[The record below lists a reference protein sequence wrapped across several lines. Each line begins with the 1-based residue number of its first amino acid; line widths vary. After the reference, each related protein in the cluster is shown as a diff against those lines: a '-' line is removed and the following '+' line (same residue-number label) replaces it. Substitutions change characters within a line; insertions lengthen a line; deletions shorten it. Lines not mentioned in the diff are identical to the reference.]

1 MHKEDKNDS
10 LIGEIIFLIVGI
22 ALVGAGIYFTIQKI
36 RYEEAPGKYTYSTS
50 YMTKDDEGNVKI
62 KYKWYYDYYVDDY
75 KFVGEFAEQDWEIPS
90 KKKDIIL
97 YDPDNPNK
105 VILKSDR
112 RNIMIIIM
120 GLFFASLPFVSGKS
134 NEGQKKKSNLSV
146 ASIWLT
152 YSVAIFLVFFLS
164 VDFDFKELIN
174 HYLFPTIVLG
184 IFVFLGIFL
193 LVDALKSQKK

>member
-1 MHKEDKNDS
+1 MATQLQS
-10 LIGEIIFLIVGI
+10 LI
-22 ALVGAGIYFTIQKI
+22 
-36 RYEEAPGKYTYSTS
+36 
-50 YMTKDDEGNVKI
+50 
-62 KYKWYYDYYVDDY
+62 
-75 KFVGEFAEQDWEIPS
+75 
-90 KKKDIIL
+90 
-97 YDPDNPNK
+97 
-105 VILKSDR
+105 
-112 RNIMIIIM
+112 NIMIIIM

-134 NEGQKKKSNLSV
+134 NEGQKKSNLSV